1 MLSITAGWILAVVT
15 IAVVWLERVIRKGPA
30 AALGPAIVL
39 SFLFPVWLKFDIAG
53 MPFGVSTSV
62 ACIAMLGYVVHPKG
76 KILSP
81 LTLLDVCV
89 AMMVT
94 VHVLADSMASGF
106 EAVLPIR
113 AYGEWALPYVA
124 GRFAIQDRSD
134 VRAIAKWVPV
144 VLLVLGFF
152 GCIEAVTKI
161 NPFEVIFGERPL
173 EGFPRTAQRL
183 GLKRAYGT
191 VLHPVFYGMLIFGL
205 MPWLTVFCTRD
216 SSVKTRW
223 TVVVAAIVAA
233 AGITATVSRSP
244 WLAMIAATAV
254 LLAVLYRWLRWPV
267 GLAAISAVASVVLF
281 PNQTADVL
289 SAWTGGGDRRSIVE
303 IDGEAVE
310 YSSSRNRLLIL
321 PAYGEALRYARMT
334 GYGTDATSTFPPRI
348 PYLQSEKL
356 SVERLKNVD
365 NAYVLIALR
374 FGWLGMVAL
383 SLLLLTGAG
392 TAFRLFRDRPDQPL
406 TAALGSMLVVLIPTL
421 LMTWMSYDFGFMV
434 LWTLGILAGLSSAQ
448 IRSRLERRSV
458 T

>member
-1 MLSITAGWILAVVT
+1 MLSSHAGWILAVAA

-30 AALGPAIVL
+30 AALGPAMVL
-39 SFLFPVWLKFDIAG
+39 SFVFPVWLRFDIAG
-53 MPFGVSTSV
+53 MPFGVRTSV
-62 ACIAMLGYVVHPKG
+62 ACIAMLGYAVHPKG

-106 EAVLPIR
+106 DAVLPFR

-124 GRFAIQDRSD
+124 GRFAIHGRGDT
-134 VRAIAKWVPV
+134 RALAKWVPA

-191 VLHPVFYGMLIFGL
+191 VLHPVFYGMLIVGL
-205 MPWLTVFCTRD
+205 MPWLTVFCTSD
-216 SSVKTRW
+216 SSVRTRW
-223 TVVVAAIVAA
+223 TAAAAAIVAA
-233 AGITATVSRSP
+233 AGVTATVSRSS

-254 LLAVLYRWLRWPV
+254 LLAVWYRWLRWPV
-267 GLAAISAVASVVLF
+267 ALTTISAVACVILI
-281 PNQTADVL
+281 PNQTADAL

-303 IDGEAVE
+303 INGEAVE

-334 GYGTDATSTFPPRI
+334 GYGTEATSTFPPRI

-356 SVERLKNVD
+356 SVDRLKNVD

-392 TAFRLFRDRPDQPL
+392 TAFHLYRDRPDQHL

-421 LMTWMSYDFGFMV
+421 LMTWMSYDFGFMI

-448 IRSRLERRSV
+448 IRSRMERGRV